1 MKQQLLKSMGLLLLM
16 AIFPLQSAFADEPE
30 FKENIYYR
38 IISKKSG
45 ARCIDIAGEK
55 SYEGEKICLWSNI
68 TSRTTEDWAV
78 RKVGNYY
85 QFLSRHGGWALNDPT
100 TGEVTATTNTG
111 TQLNLAAVDT
121 TSNSQLWK
129 LVEQAGGYF
138 NIINVHTDHTM
149 NINGGNDA
157 DGTQIISYKSEPSS
171 GNQTSD
177 NRKWRFAESDS
188 INGNSGDSIEVDTTK
203 SDTII
208 RRLSNLPHVYINTA
222 NGKSIT
228 SKKDFLKAEMYYI
241 DENDSIR
248 YFESL
253 EIRGRGNSTWNRQ
266 PSKLPY
272 RIRFAEAVELLGP
285 DFANAR
291 NWTLMANAYDKSIMR
306 NALTSELSDFVGLP
320 FSPAHKFIDL
330 TINGVYVGTY
340 HISDHPE
347 VGEKRVDIPLG
358 TTGTDISYFLE
369 CDGYAEHNYFTT
381 TKKSVPIR
389 IHYPKDKLTAAQ
401 KAYATRLVNTFETRL
416 FSDNFTDP
424 ENGYRALIDSVSL
437 ANWYVA
443 DEICGN
449 LDGFWS
455 LYFYRKAG
463 DPKIYMGPMWD
474 YDIAYGNDSRRGDTS
489 KSLMVDV
496 AFELDRAGSW
506 IVRMWED
513 PWFQQLINRRY
524 KEVYDAGVKDY
535 LIQKVDSMA
544 ALLDESQQLNYKK
557 YGIRTAYY
565 NERVFH
571 DTYAEYITDLKD
583 YIDVHTDYLI
593 GAFKSKIYTGPT
605 PEFQPEGNYY
615 YHIKNANG
623 DVSID
628 IANQNIAEGSLC
640 CIWADDATRETENWI
655 ILPQEDKWQILTHDG
670 KMALNDPSA
679 ASISSTSTTVVQL
692 NLAAPDATS
701 ARQLWTIVPQGTLG
715 YYNLIN
721 KQTGRTMNLNEG
733 KTDNGTK
740 VISYSTDETKNK
752 TSLNRLWYI
761 EKQEGQYTLSI
772 DEDVNQDGFVNSLD
786 VLKIY
791 KFMQTSVGEESGVIE
806 DVNKDEKVNSLDVLK
821 VYKYM
826 QSH

>member
-1 MKQQLLKSMGLLLLM
+1 MKQLLLKSLGLLFLM
-16 AIFPLQSAFADEPE
+16 TAFPLMNAYADEPV
-30 FKENIYYR
+30 FKDNLYYR
-38 IISKKSG
+38 IVSKKSG

-55 SYEGEKICLWSNI
+55 AYEGEKICLWSNI
-68 TSRTTEDWAV
+68 PARTTEDWAV

-100 TGEVTATTNTG
+100 TGDATATTNTG

-121 TSNSQLWK
+121 TNNSQLWK
-129 LVEQAGGYF
+129 IVEQDGGYF

-149 NINGGNDA
+149 NINGGVDA
-157 DGTQIISYKSEPSS
+157 DGTIIISYKSEPES
-171 GNQTSD
+171 GNKTSD
-177 NRKWRFAESDS
+177 NRKWRFIEGDS

-203 SDTII
+203 SDTIV
-208 RRLSNLPHVYINTA
+208 RRLSNLPHVYINTE
-222 NGKSIT
+222 NGKTIND
-228 SKKDFLKAEMYYI
+228 KKKWINAEMFYI

-248 YFESL
+248 HFESL

-272 RIRFAEAVELLGP
+272 RIRFAEDVELLGP

-340 HISDHPE
+340 HISDHIE
-347 VGEKRVDIPLG
+347 VGEKRVYVPLG
-358 TTGTDISYFLE
+358 TTGTDVSYFME
-369 CDGYAEHNYFTT
+369 CDGYAEHNYFNT
-381 TKKSVPIR
+381 TKKAVPVR
-389 IHYPKDKLTAAQ
+389 IHYPKEKLSAAQ
-401 KAYATRLVNTFETRL
+401 KSYATRLVNTFETKL
-416 FSDNFTDP
+416 FSDDFCDP

-463 DPKIYMGPMWD
+463 DPKIYIGPMWD

-506 IVRMWED
+506 IIRMWED

-524 KEVYDAGVKDY
+524 KEVYDAGVKQF
-535 LIQKVDSMA
+535 LIEKVDSMA
-544 ALLDESQQLNYKK
+544 LLLDESQKLNYAK

-571 DTYAEYITDLKD
+571 NTYAEYITDLKD
-583 YIDVHTDYLI
+583 YINVHTDYLI
-593 GAFKSKIYTGPT
+593 DAFRAKKVSGPT
-605 PEFQPEGNYY
+605 PEFQPEGKHY
-615 YHIKNANG
+615 YHIRNANG
-623 DVSID
+623 NVSVD
-628 IANQNIAEGSLC
+628 IANQKVSAGGLA
-640 CIWADDATRETENWI
+640 CIWADDSKRDTENWI
-655 ILPQEDKWQILTHDG
+655 ILPQGDLWQILAYDG
-670 KMALNDPSA
+670 SMALNDPSA
-679 ASISSTSTTVVQL
+679 ASISPTSTTVVQL
-692 NLAAPDATS
+692 NLAAPDASS
-701 ARQLWTIVPQGTLG
+701 ARQLWNIVPQGTQG

-721 KQTGRTMNLNEG
+721 KQTGRTMNLNTG
-733 KTDNGTK
+733 NTANGTQ
-740 VISYSTDETKNK
+740 VISYSTDEAKNK
-752 TSLNRLWYI
+752 TSLNRLWYF
-761 EKQEGQYTLSI
+761 ERQNGEYTLTV
-772 DEDVNQDGFVNSLD
+772 DEDVNQDGTVNSLD

-791 KFMQTSVGEESGVIE
+791 KFMQTSTGEEKGVIE
-806 DVNKDEKVNSLDVLK
+806 DVNKDENVNSLDVLK